1 MNGLGGGEMGE
12 QAGRTEEPQ
21 QKLSRTAP
29 GRLEAFD
36 NDSEDEHTNLKKV
49 ISFHE
54 NRIGNFS

>member
-12 QAGRTEEPQ
+12 QAGRAEEPQ

-49 ISFHE
+49 TYKLS
-54 NRIGNFS
+54 RK